1 MAALFAALATKDGK
15 ATTTASSSTSLVPEA
30 IQLHSHLR
38 IDFING
44 ATVIAHPSSSSAST
58 AAATTTNS
66 TANAIDLDIGGG
78 SDTSRN
84 AYSLLSY
91 QAVQTQRQDD
101 EYAPTATT
109 NAPLLVLASERQKRR
124 GHQDMSVRPDLGIW
138 DCRIIANE
146 DDENNDKTSSISS
159 SSSLAAMLL
168 RRVVL
173 NNDRFKLSGGSS
185 SSSSNN
191 TIGDREEKKEET
203 TYRAE
208 RSDST
213 IQQQNQILH
222 PPPIVMVVDMSDV
235 SEIQQQVERMKG
247 VIVNIYDD
255 NISGGGNDA
264 PYDDGSGKSHTTS
277 VRALK
282 NTIFGSAAM
291 INDPTSTPS
300 SAPST
305 SEDKRIALILAVIVP
320 PSTTPSS
327 SKNAAEEYKERRAR
341 DLILYHLHKFSME
354 VDCTLCFVSREGG
367 GSMELSSSS
376 SEGGEDT
383 NMATYLPSMSID
395 EFSKVIRRVALGL
408 LPVEVDT
415 IAATEDEEDNGDE
428 AAKDDSNEDT
438 PLHISR
444 QRTPSIYA
452 PGTHD
457 AELINGVYLRNASC
471 DGSWDA
477 VTDDLNVALPPR
489 SSSSGRPSAIVIGE
503 ERAKTAGNGDEEW
516 LSELAYSMGISSD
529 AASSS
534 SAPAPS
540 TTPKAEQPGKETK
553 PAVKKRV
560 TRASSSSTRDKDAK
574 PKDQKEVM
582 NFFGNLIKK

>member
-58 AAATTTNS
+58 AVATTTNS

-91 QAVQTQRQDD
+91 QTVQTQRQDD

-109 NAPLLVLASERQKRR
+109 NALLLVLASERQKRR

-146 DDENNDKTSSISS
+146 DDENNNKTSSISS

-208 RSDST
+208 VSDST

-222 PPPIVMVVDMSDV
+222 PPPMVMVVDMSDV

-300 SAPST
+300 SAPPT

-327 SKNAAEEYKERRAR
+327 STNAAEEYKERRAR

-354 VDCTLCFVSREGG
+354 VDCTLCFVRREGG
-367 GSMELSSSS
+367 GSMELRSSS

-408 LPVEVDT
+408 PPVEVDI

-438 PLHISR
+438 PLHIS
-444 QRTPSIYA
+444 T
-452 PGTHD
+452 T
-457 AELINGVYLRNASC
+457 
-471 DGSWDA
+471 WDA